1 MKIKRKILDQINNP
15 RSRARICCQVGI
27 GDRALLKSISK
38 NIDNG
43 PLTKMSYLLA
53 ISNEVGLPIEKLFEE
68 EDGTNVQLELSEV
81 NTTNR

>member
-15 RSRARICCQVGI
+15 RSRARICCQVGV
-27 GDRALLKSISK
+27 GDRALMKTIALNKE
-38 NIDNG
+38 NG
-43 PLTKMSYLLA
+43 LMTKMIYLLA

-68 EDGTNVQLELSEV
+68 DGTNIQLELSDV

>member
-68 EDGTNVQLELSEV
+68 DGTNVQLELSDV

>member
-38 NIDNG
+38 NIDDG
-43 PLTKMSYLLA
+43 PLTKMSYLCA
-53 ISNEVGLPIEKLFEE
+53 ISNEVGLPIEKLFE